1 MTGSPTGRFAPSPTG
16 ELHFGSLVAAVASFL
31 DVRSR
36 NGRWLVRVEDLDP
49 PREVEG
55 AAERQLSVLK
65 RFGMVPDEPPIYQSR
80 RRIQHDAAL
89 ADLLDRELAFPCAC
103 TRKQL
108 PDSGV
113 YPGTC
118 RTGIPLG
125 QTARSIRFRTGED
138 PVTFHDAVFGSQT
151 QVPARQTGDFIIR
164 RGDGLIAYQLAVVV
178 DDADAGIT
186 DIVRGSDLLDSTG
199 RQILLQRALRLPTPN
214 YIHLPLMVDVNGRK
228 LSKSDNDDP
237 VAALPTCQ
245 ALTMALSALGHR
257 PPGKWQDLDSIWSW
271 SLENWDRNR
280 IPRTP
285 MVVQAGRIEGY
296 TPEVT

>member
-1 MTGSPTGRFAPSPTG
+1 MTGLPTGRFAPSPTG

-31 DVRSR
+31 DIRSR

-55 AAERQLSVLK
+55 AAERQLAALK
-65 RFGMVPDEPPIYQSR
+65 RFGMVPDEPPVYQSR
-80 RRIQHDAAL
+80 RRLQHDAAL
-89 ADLLDRELAFPCAC
+89 ADLLDRQLAFPCAC

-118 RTGIPLG
+118 RKGLPRG
-125 QTARSIRFRTGED
+125 QTARSIRFKTDEG
-138 PVTFHDAVFGSQT
+138 PVTFHDAVFGHQSQL
-151 QVPARQTGDFIIR
+151 PAQQTGDFIIR

-186 DIVRGSDLLDSTG
+186 DIVRGSDLLESTG

-228 LSKSDNDDP
+228 LSKSDSDDP
-237 VAALPTCQ
+237 VARMGPRQTLG
-245 ALTMALSALGHR
+245 MALSALGH
-257 PPGKWQDLDSIWSW
+257 PPPKNQQDLDSIWSW

-280 IPRTP
+280 IPRAP
-285 MVVQAGRIEGY
+285 VVVQAGRIEGY
-296 TPEVT
+296 TSEFT